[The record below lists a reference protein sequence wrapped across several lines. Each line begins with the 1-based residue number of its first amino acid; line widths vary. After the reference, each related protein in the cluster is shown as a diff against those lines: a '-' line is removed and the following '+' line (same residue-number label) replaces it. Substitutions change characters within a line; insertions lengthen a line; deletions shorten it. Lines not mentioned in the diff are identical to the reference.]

1 MTNNNS
7 NFEAFLDE
15 VMNAN
20 LNTVVTTIG
29 TKIIQQSTRNN
40 LRKVGVEAFKK
51 DLEAMFAHRDD
62 ISILE
67 TKDGIVVA
75 VENAAGDFTFSWEIK
90 SAIKSLDYDPF
101 IEAGNYDDAVAE
113 KQAKKERIEKEK
125 ADKIAKMMEK
135 RAKKLAEVAEKNNR
149 NAENA

>member
-1 MTNNNS
+1 MS
-7 NFEAFLDE
+7 HFEAFLDE
-15 VMNAN
+15 IQSKEVA
-20 LNTVVTTIG
+20 TSVTTIG
-29 TKIIQQSTRNN
+29 TKIIQQSVRNN
-40 LRKVGVEAFKK
+40 LRKDGMEAFKA

-75 VENAAGDFTFSWEIK
+75 VENAPGDFTFSWEIK

-101 IEAGNYDDAVAE
+101 IEAGNFDDAMAE
-113 KQAKKERIEKEK
+113 KKAKKERIEKEK

-135 RAKKLAEVAEKNNR
+135 RAKKLAEVAEREANKAASR
-149 NAENA
+149 QA